1 MMKEKPVGYF
11 DKTENVKK
19 VLRIFYVI
27 CALLLSADLF
37 IHRHVIHNWES
48 LFGFYSVFGFVAC
61 VVLVL
66 VAKQMRK
73 LIMRGEDYYDK

>member
-1 MMKEKPVGYF
+1 MKENPTGYF

-19 VLRIFYVI
+19 VLRTFYII